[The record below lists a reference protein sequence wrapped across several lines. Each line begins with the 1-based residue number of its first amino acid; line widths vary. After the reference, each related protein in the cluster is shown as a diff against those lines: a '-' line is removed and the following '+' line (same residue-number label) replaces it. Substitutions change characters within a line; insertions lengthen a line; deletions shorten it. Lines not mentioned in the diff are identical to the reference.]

1 MKFKFKAEK
10 KSQSQREKSGSGR
23 KTNDPHTAKTDRLTM
38 KWRRN
43 RKTLRTLLGAG
54 KLEQAVKDLER

>member
-1 MKFKFKAEK
+1 MIRL
-10 KSQSQREKSGSGR
+10 QQRQ
-23 KTNDPHTAKTDRLTM
+23 TDRLTM

-43 RKTLRTLLGAG
+43 RKKLRKLLGTG